1 MTQKYSDLDIENFNQ
16 ILNPNKSSV
25 SDKSDKKEINI
36 DFSRNTQ
43 SKPNNFSS
51 EKIILEKNSNNYFFN
66 QKSIDDYNGFK
77 QMYPHNKN
85 SHQVVQS
92 RPSIKTHI
100 NPDGT
105 YPKKLEPKKFKK
117 IYLNLFKEHMKSQNI
132 FLER

>member
-16 ILNPNKSSV
+16 ILNPNKSSI
-25 SDKSDKKEINI
+25 SYKSDKKEVNI
-36 DFSRNTQ
+36 DFSKNTQ
-43 SKPNNFSS
+43 SKPNNFST

-92 RPSIKTHI
+92 RP
-100 NPDGT
+100 
-105 YPKKLEPKKFKK
+105 
-117 IYLNLFKEHMKSQNI
+117 
-132 FLER
+132 

>member
-36 DFSRNTQ
+36 DFSKNTQ

-51 EKIILEKNSNNYFFN
+51 EKIILENSNNYFFN

-85 SHQVVQS
+85 SHQVVQ
-92 RPSIKTHI
+92 
-100 NPDGT
+100 
-105 YPKKLEPKKFKK
+105 
-117 IYLNLFKEHMKSQNI
+117 M
-132 FLER
+132 